1 MDEPSRTLIKKNHEL
16 PIKRQCELLNIP
28 RSSYYYDPKEPT
40 DADKEYEEQL
50 MREIDKIHTA
60 LPCIGQRKIL
70 HILKEKGYPIGRKK
84 VRRLMHEMGICPIYP
99 KPNLSKCDFK
109 EGIVPYRLRNRVIFL
124 PNQAW
129 SIDITYIP
137 YHHGHMYLTA
147 IIDWYSRRIM
157 GWALSDSLETAEVI
171 KAVREA
177 VEKHGAPAILNS
189 DQGSQFTSNEYKEL
203 LKELHIVQ
211 SMDGKSRW
219 ADNIMIERWFRSFK
233 TEEIYINEYHSPR
246 ELRTAVREYVD
257 KYNNLRPHAA
267 LDNKTP
273 KSVYESVFADIQEDF
288 SQVA

>member
-1 MDEPSRTLIKKNHEL
+1 MDEPSRELIKENHKL
-16 PIKRQCELLNIP
+16 PIKRQCELLNIS

-40 DADKEYEEQL
+40 EAEKEYIEQL
-50 MREIDKIHTA
+50 MREIDRIHTE

-70 HILKEKGYPIGRKK
+70 HMLREKGYQIGRKK
-84 VRRLMHEMGICPIYP
+84 VRRLMHEMGICAIYS

-109 EGIVPYRLRNRVIFL
+109 EGIVPYRLRNRIIFL

-157 GWALSDSLETAEVI
+157 GWALSDTLETAEVI

-177 VEKHGAPAILNS
+177 VDKYGAPAILNS

-233 TEEIYINEYHSPR
+233 TEEIYINEYRSPKQ
-246 ELRTAVREYVD
+246 LRAAIREYVD

-267 LDNKTP
+267 LENKTP
-273 KSVYESVFADIQEDF
+273 TSVYESVFADVGEDLP
-288 SQVA
+288 QAA

>member
-1 MDEPSRTLIKKNHEL
+1 MK
-16 PIKRQCELLNIP
+16 
-28 RSSYYYDPKEPT
+28 
-40 DADKEYEEQL
+40 
-50 MREIDKIHTA
+50 EIDRIHTE

-70 HILKEKGYPIGRKK
+70 HMLREIGYQIGRKK
-84 VRRLMHEMGICPIYP
+84 VRRLMHEMGIRAVYS

-109 EGIVPYRLRNRVIFL
+109 EGIVPYRLRNRLIFL

-157 GWALSDSLETAEVI
+157 GWELSDTLETAEVI
-171 KAVREA
+171 KAVKEA
-177 VEKHGAPAILNS
+177 VQTYGAPAILNS
-189 DQGSQFTSNEYKEL
+189 DQGSQFTSNEYKKL

-233 TEEIYINEYHSPR
+233 TEEIYINEYRSPR
-246 ELRTAVREYVD
+246 QLRTAIREYVD
-257 KYNNLRPHAA
+257 KYNNLRPHEA
-267 LDNKTP
+267 LDYKTP
-273 KSVYESVFADIQEDF
+273 KSVYECVFTSVQDYDHA
-288 SQVA
+288 A

>member
-1 MDEPSRTLIKKNHEL
+1 
-16 PIKRQCELLNIP
+16 
-28 RSSYYYDPKEPT
+28 
-40 DADKEYEEQL
+40 
-50 MREIDKIHTA
+50 
-60 LPCIGQRKIL
+60 
-70 HILKEKGYPIGRKK
+70 
-84 VRRLMHEMGICPIYP
+84 
-99 KPNLSKCDFK
+99 
-109 EGIVPYRLRNRVIFL
+109 
-124 PNQAW
+124 
-129 SIDITYIP
+129 
-137 YHHGHMYLTA
+137 MYLTA

-233 TEEIYINEYHSPR
+233 TEEIYINEYRSPR

-273 KSVYESVFADIQEDF
+273 KSVYESVFANIQEDF
-288 SQVA
+288 SPVSYTHLRAHET